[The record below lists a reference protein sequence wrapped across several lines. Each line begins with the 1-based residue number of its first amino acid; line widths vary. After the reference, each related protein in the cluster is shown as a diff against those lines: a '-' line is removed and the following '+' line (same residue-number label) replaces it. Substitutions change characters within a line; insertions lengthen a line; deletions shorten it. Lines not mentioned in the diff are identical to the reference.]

1 MTRAAAI
8 ERAEKYFDSRQFHAD
23 LARRVAIPTESQNAD
38 RAAHLRCYLVDELT
52 TSLDALGF
60 ECHVYHS
67 PVGKT
72 PFLIATRIE
81 SDDLPTVMSYGHGDV
96 VRGLESQWR
105 AGLNPWQMFEEGERI
120 YGRGTADN
128 KGQHTINLGA
138 LKSVLETKGKLGFN
152 VKLLIETGEEIG
164 SPGLD
169 AFCKIHKD
177 KLKADVFIAS
187 DGPRLRPDRPT
198 IFLGSR
204 GVMNFDLTI
213 DLRPG
218 AHHSGNWGGLIK
230 DPGIILTHAIASI
243 TDKNGA
249 IRVPEWRPA
258 GIHAT
263 VREALKDC
271 EPSGGT
277 ELAND
282 SPTIDIDWGE
292 PGLSPAERVFGWSS
306 FTILAMKVGNPDF
319 PVNAI
324 AGKAW
329 AQGHLRFVVGTDPND
344 IVPAL
349 QRHLIREGFP
359 QVKVTPTRE
368 QPMHA
373 TRLDPDS
380 KWVRWAVASITR
392 TTGTK
397 PAILPNLGGS
407 LPNEVFADTLG
418 LPTIWIPH
426 SYSACSQHA
435 PNEHMLAPIAREGLA
450 IMAGIFWDL
459 GDREMRPT

>member
-8 ERAEKYFDSRQFHAD
+8 QSAEHYFDSKEFHTD
-23 LARRVAIPTESQNAD
+23 LARRVAIPTESQNPD
-38 RAAHLRCYLVDELT
+38 RGPELNAYLSGELT
-52 TSLDALGF
+52 DSLEKLGF
-60 ECHVYHS
+60 TCCVFES
-67 PVGKT
+67 PVGKS
-72 PFLIATRIE
+72 PFMIATRFE
-81 SDDLPTVMSYGHGDV
+81 GADLPTVMSYGHGDV
-96 VRGLESQWR
+96 VRGLDSQWR
-105 AGLNPWQMFEEGERI
+105 EGLNPWHLQTEGERL

-138 LKSVLETKGKLGFN
+138 LASVLQTKGKLGGSGKLGFN

-169 AFCKIHKD
+169 AFCKLHKD
-177 KLKADVFIAS
+177 ELRADVFIAS
-187 DGPRLRPDRPT
+187 DGPRLTPDRAT

-204 GVMNFDLTI
+204 GVMNFDLTV
-213 DLRPG
+213 DLRSG
-218 AHHSGNWGGLIK
+218 AHHSGNWGGLIA
-230 DPGIILTHAIASI
+230 DPGIVLTQAIATI
-243 TDKNGA
+243 TDKRGA
-249 IRVPEWRPA
+249 IRVPEWRPD
-258 GIHAT
+258 GIPQS

-271 EPSGGT
+271 EPGGG
-277 ELAND
+277 EGA
-282 SPTIDIDWGE
+282 PEVDIDWGE

-306 FTILAMKVGNPDF
+306 FSVLAMKVGNPEF

-324 AGKAW
+324 PGKAW
-329 AQGHLRFVVGTDPND
+329 ARGHLRFVVGTDPHD
-344 IVPAL
+344 VIPAL
-349 QRHLIREGFP
+349 QRHLVREGFP
-359 QVKVTPTRE
+359 QVVVTPARDE
-368 QPMHA
+368 IMHA

-380 KWVRWAVASITR
+380 KWVRWAVASIEK
-392 TTGTK
+392 TTGKK

-407 LPNEVFADTLG
+407 LPNEVFAETLG

-459 GDREMRPT
+459 GEVAA

>member
-8 ERAEKYFDSRQFHAD
+8 QSAEQYFDSRKFHTD
-23 LARRVAIPTESQNAD
+23 LKRRVAIPTESQNAD
-38 RAAHLRCYLVDELT
+38 RKDALQSYLAGELT
-52 TSLDALGF
+52 TSLQALGF
-60 ECHVYHS
+60 ACRVVES

-72 PFLIATRIE
+72 PFLIATRMENE
-81 SDDLPTVMSYGHGDV
+81 SLPTVMSYGHGDV
-96 VRGLESQWR
+96 VRGLEPQWR
-105 AGLNPWQMFEEGERI
+105 SGLNPWQLHEEGERI

-138 LKSVLETKGKLGFN
+138 LKSVLDARGKLGFN

-169 AFCKIHKD
+169 AFCKAHRD
-177 KLKADVFIAS
+177 ELKADVFIAS
-187 DGPRLRPDRPT
+187 DGPRLKPERPT

-204 GVMNFDLTI
+204 GVMNFDLTV

-218 AHHSGNWGGLIK
+218 AHHSGNWGGLIA
-230 DPGIILTHAIASI
+230 DPGIVLTQAIATI
-243 TDKNGA
+243 TDRRGT

-258 GIHAT
+258 GIPAS

-271 EPSGGT
+271 DPGGGDD
-277 ELAND
+277 APAVD
-282 SPTIDIDWGE
+282 VDWGE
-292 PGLSPAERVFGWSS
+292 PGLTPAERVFGWSS
-306 FTILAMKVGNPDF
+306 FSVLAMKVGNPDF

-329 AQGHLRFVVGTDPND
+329 ALGHLRFVVGIDPKD
-344 IVPAL
+344 VVPAL
-349 QRHLIREGFP
+349 QRHLLREGFP
-359 QVKVTPTRE
+359 QVSVTPARE
-368 QPMHA
+368 DAMHA

-380 KWVRWAVASITR
+380 KWVRWAVASIEQ
-392 TTGTK
+392 TTGKK
-397 PAILPNLGGS
+397 PAVLPNLGGS

-435 PNEHMLAPIAREGLA
+435 PDEHMLAPIAREGLA

-459 GDREMRPT
+459 GEAPPG

>member
-8 ERAEKYFDSRQFHAD
+8 SAAEKYFDRREFHAD
-23 LARRVAIPTESQNAD
+23 LARRVAMPTESQNPE
-38 RAAHLRCYLVDELT
+38 RAAVLHAYLTDEMT
-52 TSLDALGF
+52 ASLQALGF
-60 ECHVYHS
+60 TSRVYES

-81 SDDLPTVMSYGHGDV
+81 GEQLPTVMSYGHGDV
-96 VRGLESQWR
+96 IRGLGPQWR
-105 AGLNPWQMFEEGERI
+105 EGLNPWKMHEKGERI

-128 KGQHTINLGA
+128 KGQHTINIGA
-138 LKSVLETKGKLGFN
+138 LKSVLAAKGTLGFN

-164 SPGLD
+164 SPGLN
-169 AFCKIHKD
+169 AFCKLHKD
-177 KLKADVFIAS
+177 ALKADVFIAS
-187 DGPRLRPDRPT
+187 DGPRLKPDRPT

-204 GVMNFDLTI
+204 GVMNFDLTV

-218 AHHSGNWGGLIK
+218 AHHSGNWGGLIA
-230 DPGIILTHAIASI
+230 DPGIILAHAIASI
-243 TDKNGA
+243 TDKRGA
-249 IRVPEWRPA
+249 IRVPEWRPT
-258 GIHAT
+258 GIPDA
-263 VREALKDC
+263 VRAALGDC
-271 EPSGGT
+271 EPSGGD
-277 ELAND
+277 D
-282 SPTIDIDWGE
+282 SPAIDLDWGE
-292 PGLSPAERVFGWSS
+292 ADLTPAERVFGWSS
-306 FTILAMKVGNPDF
+306 FSILAMKVGNPDF

-324 AGKAW
+324 AGNAW
-329 AQGHLRFVVGTDPND
+329 ARGHLRFVVGTDPD
-344 IVPAL
+344 DVVPAL

-359 QVKVTPTRE
+359 QVSVTPARE
-368 QPMHA
+368 EPMHA

-380 KWVRWAVASITR
+380 KWVRWAVASIAR
-392 TTGTK
+392 TTGAK

-459 GDREMRPT
+459 GEPGLGSA

>member
-1 MTRAAAI
+1 MTRTAAI
-8 ERAEKYFDSRQFHAD
+8 QTAEAYFDNREFHAD
-23 LARRVAIPTESQNAD
+23 LARRVAMPTESQNPD
-38 RAAHLRCYLVDELT
+38 RAAVLQSYLADEMSA
-52 TSLDALGF
+52 SLHALGF
-60 ECHVYHS
+60 TSRVYDS

-81 SDDLPTVMSYGHGDV
+81 GDHLPTVMSYGHGDV
-96 VRGLESQWR
+96 IRGLEPQWR
-105 AGLNPWQMFEEGERI
+105 EGFDPWRMQEEGERI

-128 KGQHTINLGA
+128 KGQHTINIGA
-138 LKSVLETKGKLGFN
+138 LKSVLAAKGKLGFN

-164 SPGLD
+164 SPGLN
-169 AFCKIHKD
+169 AFCKLHKD
-177 KLKADVFIAS
+177 ALKADVFIAS
-187 DGPRLRPDRPT
+187 DGPRLKPDRPT

-204 GVMNFDLTI
+204 GVMNFDLTV

-218 AHHSGNWGGLIK
+218 SHHSGNWGGLIA

-243 TDKNGA
+243 TDSRGA
-249 IRVPEWRPA
+249 IRVPEWRQTEIPA
-258 GIHAT
+258 A
-263 VREALKDC
+263 VRKALQDC
-271 EPSGGT
+271 EPGGGD
-277 ELAND
+277 D
-282 SPTIDIDWGE
+282 SPAIDLDWGE
-292 PGLSPAERVFGWSS
+292 PGLTPAERVFGASS
-306 FTILAMKVGNPDF
+306 FSILAMKVGNPDF

-329 AQGHLRFVVGTDPND
+329 ARGHLRFVVGTDPD
-344 IVPAL
+344 DVVPVL

-359 QVKVTPTRE
+359 QVSVTPARE
-368 QPMHA
+368 EPMHA

-380 KWVRWAVASITR
+380 KWVRWAVSSIER
-392 TTGTK
+392 TTGAK

-450 IMAGIFWDL
+450 IMAGVFWDL
-459 GDREMRPT
+459 GEAAPA